1 MPVELEFV
9 FLLKLINMFN
19 PQLHK
24 SWKALLL
31 DEFQKDYFVRL
42 KQFLVDEKSKHVVY
56 PPSNLIFSAFNFTPF
71 DEVKVVILG
80 QDPYHGPGQ
89 ANGFCFSVNN
99 GIAMPPSLK
108 NIFKE
113 VISDCGCN
121 MPVSGNLEHWA
132 QQGVF
137 LLNATLTVRQ
147 NTAGSHQKKGWEEF
161 TDSVIKLISD
171 KTENVV
177 FLLWGNYA
185 RAKTQLIDT
194 QKHLVL
200 ESAHPSPLARGA
212 FFGSKHFSK
221 TNAYLKS
228 NGKTEIN
235 WCL

>member
-1 MPVELEFV
+1 M
-9 FLLKLINMFN
+9 IN
-19 PQLHK
+19 PQLHD

-31 DEFQKDYFVRL
+31 EEFQKDYFIQL
-42 KQFLVDEKSKHVVY
+42 KQFLVEEKAKYVVY

-80 QDPYHGPGQ
+80 QDPYHGGGQ
-89 ANGFCFSVNN
+89 ANGFCFSVND
-99 GIAMPPSLK
+99 GVAMPPSLK

-113 VISDCGCN
+113 VVADCGCAI
-121 MPVSGNLEHWA
+121 PLTGNLEHWA
-132 QQGVF
+132 KQGVF

-147 NTAGSHQKKGWEEF
+147 NIAGSHQKKGWEQF

-171 KTENVV
+171 NKENVV

-185 RAKTQLIDT
+185 RAKKELIDS

-200 ESAHPSPLARGA
+200 EAAHPSPLARGA
-212 FFGSKHFSK
+212 FFGSKHFSQ

-228 NGKTEIN
+228 KGKHQVN